1 MNYYKKN
8 TALET
13 IKKRKIASILED
25 LNNNFCFDC
34 SNINPEYISINN
46 GIFLCRN
53 CMQNHLKLPKS
64 ISYIIKNNINDLSM
78 KNIQYLT
85 YGGNKN
91 LKEFIFKN
99 FPDLIKLSP
108 KYFYQTYALD
118 YYRKTIEYLVEGGN
132 KPIKPDIYDGY
143 ELIKIKEEDN
153 NINNKQKLYFN
164 IKKNNMKLVRKIKSD
179 SLIKFINSPYPKIKP
194 IVGRN
199 SQIQFNNFSNQKRN
213 NNQLSQIASN
223 FQRDKYYDYS
233 FDNNKN
239 YPKFHMKSNSTFSSI
254 TANKR
259 IFYPNFKNNYDVDDE
274 NINLSNINGTIYEY
288 NNTNSMINKK
298 NIKLREKFLKKNNL
312 NKYFKNLN
320 LNPTVKNSFNN
331 NIYARYMSQNYLN
344 MNKNNKNQ
352 NNLYKN
358 NNLYNI
364 DRMNNTTFFNY
375 GKRDINNMDLRT
387 YLLNKSRENENHI
400 YNLKLNPAKPM
411 LINKEE
417 INEIKNNKNTNINN
431 INNNIIINRNLNV
444 FYNNNNSYNNNSYT
458 NNNDPQKIFKK
469 KPIVNNFYLKQQN
482 NTLNDYDYS
491 IEKLNY
497 FNSTNNIEDNNFNNP
512 KKHNKKIVKRNK
524 DDTIKVNKI
533 KTNSGINTGTNYTN
547 SNTNSIGNFHIKV
560 ERNFFNNDINNKTY
574 NNQLDKNEGLIQES
588 KIIQRISRVIK
599 IQKERQ
605 EKLKSS
611 LYNKEIKDKDNHREL
626 DNSNKN
632 KNNLKFKIINV
643 EKIKKEKNKENNK
656 EKEKEKIKQNIKS
669 KESNNKAKE
678 IKIKIYKRND
688 KTYSTNNLIDPPKT
702 IHSIMRELNNL
713 PSGKKKNFVEII
725 KSNILYNKSVSP
737 GVQRILK
744 MSNKA

>member
-1 MNYYKKN
+1 
-8 TALET
+8 
-13 IKKRKIASILED
+13 
-25 LNNNFCFDC
+25 
-34 SNINPEYISINN
+34 
-46 GIFLCRN
+46 
-53 CMQNHLKLPKS
+53 
-64 ISYIIKNNINDLSM
+64 
-78 KNIQYLT
+78 
-85 YGGNKN
+85 
-91 LKEFIFKN
+91 
-99 FPDLIKLSP
+99 
-108 KYFYQTYALD
+108 
-118 YYRKTIEYLVEGGN
+118 
-132 KPIKPDIYDGY
+132 
-143 ELIKIKEEDN
+143 
-153 NINNKQKLYFN
+153 
-164 IKKNNMKLVRKIKSD
+164 
-179 SLIKFINSPYPKIKP
+179 
-194 IVGRN
+194 
-199 SQIQFNNFSNQKRN
+199 
-213 NNQLSQIASN
+213 
-223 FQRDKYYDYS
+223 
-233 FDNNKN
+233 
-239 YPKFHMKSNSTFSSI
+239 
-254 TANKR
+254 
-259 IFYPNFKNNYDVDDE
+259 
-274 NINLSNINGTIYEY
+274 
-288 NNTNSMINKK
+288 
-298 NIKLREKFLKKNNL
+298 
-312 NKYFKNLN
+312 
-320 LNPTVKNSFNN
+320 
-331 NIYARYMSQNYLN
+331 
-344 MNKNNKNQ
+344 
-352 NNLYKN
+352 
-358 NNLYNI
+358 
-364 DRMNNTTFFNY
+364 
-375 GKRDINNMDLRT
+375 
-387 YLLNKSRENENHI
+387 
-400 YNLKLNPAKPM
+400 M

-574 NNQLDKNEGLIQES
+574 NNQIDKNEGLIQES

-611 LYNKEIKDKDNHREL
+611 LYNKEIKDKDKHREL

-656 EKEKEKIKQNIKS
+656 EKEKEKIKQNIKA

>member
-1 MNYYKKN
+1 
-8 TALET
+8 
-13 IKKRKIASILED
+13 
-25 LNNNFCFDC
+25 
-34 SNINPEYISINN
+34 
-46 GIFLCRN
+46 
-53 CMQNHLKLPKS
+53 
-64 ISYIIKNNINDLSM
+64 
-78 KNIQYLT
+78 
-85 YGGNKN
+85 
-91 LKEFIFKN
+91 
-99 FPDLIKLSP
+99 
-108 KYFYQTYALD
+108 
-118 YYRKTIEYLVEGGN
+118 
-132 KPIKPDIYDGY
+132 
-143 ELIKIKEEDN
+143 
-153 NINNKQKLYFN
+153 
-164 IKKNNMKLVRKIKSD
+164 
-179 SLIKFINSPYPKIKP
+179 
-194 IVGRN
+194 
-199 SQIQFNNFSNQKRN
+199 
-213 NNQLSQIASN
+213 
-223 FQRDKYYDYS
+223 
-233 FDNNKN
+233 
-239 YPKFHMKSNSTFSSI
+239 
-254 TANKR
+254 
-259 IFYPNFKNNYDVDDE
+259 
-274 NINLSNINGTIYEY
+274 
-288 NNTNSMINKK
+288 
-298 NIKLREKFLKKNNL
+298 
-312 NKYFKNLN
+312 
-320 LNPTVKNSFNN
+320 
-331 NIYARYMSQNYLN
+331 MSQNYLN
-344 MNKNNKNQ
+344 MNKNSKNQ

-364 DRMNNTTFFNY
+364 DRMNNTTFFNC

-533 KTNSGINTGTNYTN
+533 KTNSGINMGTNYTN

-574 NNQLDKNEGLIQES
+574 NNQIDKNEGLIQES

-643 EKIKKEKNKENNK
+643 EKIKKERNKENNK
-656 EKEKEKIKQNIKS
+656 EKEKEKIKQNIKA
-669 KESNNKAKE
+669 KETNNKAKE